1 MTAMETIPVA
11 PDEAD
16 LRLDR
21 WFRRRFPALK
31 HGQLERLLRTGQVRV
46 DGRRVKS
53 GYRLSAGEAIRVPPV
68 VAQPTPVAGDR
79 NGLI

>member
-1 MTAMETIPVA
+1 MVGDVMAMQMVAVA

-46 DGRRVKS
+46 DGRRVKA
-53 GYRLSAGEAIRVPPV
+53 GYRLSPV
-68 VAQPTPVAGDR
+68 ALPTPIHR
-79 NGLI
+79 I